1 MASPISL
8 ERAYR
13 LYPDPYK
20 DEGGRPEDS
29 RKYRAQLARQAYS
42 GDHSCLMARTGGI
55 FQHDG
60 LPVIPVPGGT
70 S

>member
-1 MASPISL
+1 MSPQISL
-8 ERAYR
+8 ERANR

-20 DEGGRPEDS
+20 DEGGQLEDN
-29 RKYRAQLARQAYS
+29 RNDRAQLASQAYS
-42 GDHSCLMARTGGI
+42 GDLSCLVAHTGGI